1 MDLLSRIEKK
11 FHDSRVVIF
20 RDPEGQFASDFDSWE
35 LPGVEIVRLA
45 GNPFGLKY
53 RILRDEPET
62 KFLVYLP
69 GPQPAVA
76 DNWLLDLELAYG
88 VMSADWSSL
97 VAEELGLTDPKLR
110 QIVAEHEEFFKSN
123 SRVKALGELLWK
135 DETPDRLQAKMVAV
149 AIGSRPHFLKDLMQV
164 LLKEYASGGTKK
176 IAEIERLRLS
186 EFFWQGVQRIYQ
198 YSTAEPG
205 IKDFLVWMLRL
216 VRAGFSDRDGDSYRE
231 LERDFTSWRRD
242 STFQESLKDLCSE
255 IDQELEPNTE
265 QTPGQELTQDTIF
278 ASADREIIRRS
289 AQLIAAENTYEK
301 NLAEIISARLEE
313 TLWQEKFAASYQCL
327 LAALELQKLVE
338 TEYKIA
344 DFESGLKNYADTWF
358 RVDRKYRDF
367 VTAFD
372 KADEMLDQL
381 GAVKKTVEGIYVHNF
396 LVPLNEQWNQQVA
409 QVETWKS
416 KELPNQKHFYA
427 DFVEPLIAGGN
438 KKAVVIISDA
448 MRYEVADELASK
460 IRKENR
466 FTAELQPVLGVL
478 PSYTQLGMASL
489 LPHQPLEFAG
499 KKDQVLA
506 DGKATTGTGNRNAI
520 LTAAIS
526 PALAVQAEDIVKKDR
541 EELRQL
547 YRDNQVIYIYHNL
560 IDATGDD
567 AKTESRVFS
576 ACQDALEDLVSL
588 VKKMANAN
596 ATNIFITADHGFL
609 YQVDGLDETM
619 TLSDKA
625 PKGADTVDVHRR
637 YVIQRNPVTDS
648 YFNAFP
654 AERLGL
660 SGEIGALIP
669 NSIMRVRQPGK
680 GNRYVHGGAA
690 LQEVVVPVLKVNKGR
705 SDAPPVKV
713 SIRQSGG
720 DITSNQPRIE
730 LFQEEPVSEKR
741 SARTVTVAL
750 YTQAGELISTEEEVT
765 FDSESEEPGNRVK
778 TARPMLVEN
787 VADHNGELVEL
798 RITEKVRNT
807 SQKRLLIRV
816 EYKINVYFARDF
828 DF

>member
-69 GPQPAVA
+69 GPQPEVA

-123 SRVKALGELLWK
+123 SRVKALGDLLWK

-265 QTPGQELTQDTIF
+265 QTPGQELIQDTIF

-313 TLWQEKFAASYQCL
+313 ALWQEKFAASYKCL

-409 QVETWKS
+409 QVDTWKS
-416 KELPNQKHFYA
+416 KELPSQKHFYA

-466 FTAELQPVLGVL
+466 FTTELQPVLGVL

-489 LPHQPLEFAG
+489 LPHQTLEFAG

-520 LTAAIS
+520 LTAAIN

-567 AKTESRVFS
+567 AKTEGRVFS
-576 ACQDALEDLVSL
+576 ACQEALEDLVSL

-637 YVIQRNPVTDS
+637 YVIQHNPVTDS

-713 SIRQSGG
+713 SIRQSSG